1 MRYMRNILTALA
13 GICLGA
19 SAVAGATVD
28 DARLMAEDGNLSDA
42 IAMLLELEVEQ
53 PKNADISKLLGDYY
67 LASGNVENARTAYES
82 ARKKGSRDAILGLV
96 EIADD
101 QYDVEE
107 ARTLI
112 EEYRKTLKKGK
123 RTVAEDESGDVEER
137 TDRIENALGRVEMI
151 EVIDSMVVDAE
162 NFFRH
167 YRLSP
172 EAGSLNPVSV
182 LPDGFAAADP
192 TVVYEPE
199 SGREM
204 IWAAPGADGT
214 PQLYSSS
221 ALYGDTW
228 EQPIPLGED
237 LGGGGD
243 ANYPFLM
250 PDGVTLYF
258 ASDGDDSLGGL
269 DIYIS
274 RKGDDGF
281 LQPQNL
287 GMPYNSPY
295 DDYMLAID
303 EFTGAGWWASD
314 RNRIPGKVTIYVFIP
329 QELRKNVDPDSPDLQ
344 ARARLN
350 NIRATWNPSTD
361 REAIIRS
368 IASINTDRGNTA
380 RQFEIYI
387 PGRGVLTNAKEFRNP
402 ESRAAMNAYMVGVA
416 KVTDASRRLASLRA
430 AYSSGKTDNAGDIN
444 ALEKQLEGARR
455 ELIELKNRVITLET
469 SR

>member
-1 MRYMRNILTALA
+1 MRKILTALA
-13 GICLGA
+13 GFCMGV
-19 SAVAGATVD
+19 SAVGAATID
-28 DARLMAEDGNLSDA
+28 DARRLAEDGSIDEA
-42 IAMLLELEVEQ
+42 IAVLLQLEVDE
-53 PKNADISKLLGDYY
+53 PKDAEIPKLLGDYY
-67 LASGNVENARTAYES
+67 VAVGDSDKAREAYET
-82 ARKKGSRDAILGLV
+82 ARRKGNRNAILGL
-96 EIADD
+96 ADMAND
-101 QYDVEE
+101 LYDVDG
-107 ARTLI
+107 ARELI

-123 RTVAEDESGDVEER
+123 KVLAEDESGDVEER
-137 TDRIENALGRVEMI
+137 IDRIENALGRVEMI
-151 EVIDSMVVDAE
+151 EVIDSMVVDADE
-162 NFFRH
+162 FFRH

-199 SGREM
+199 SGRQM
-204 IWAAPGADGT
+204 IWAAPGEDGV
-214 PQLYSSS
+214 PALLSSS

-228 EQPIPLGED
+228 EQPVSLGEN

-250 PDGVTLYF
+250 PDGITLYF

-274 RKGDDGF
+274 RRGDDGF

-314 RNRIPGKVTIYVFIP
+314 RNRIPGKVTIYIFIP
-329 QELRKNVDPDSPDLQ
+329 QELRRNVDPESPELA

-350 NIRATWNPSTD
+350 SIRSTWNPSTD
-361 REAIIRS
+361 REAIIRN
-368 IASINTDRGNTA
+368 IAAIKNDRSNSA
-380 RQFEIYI
+380 KQFEIYI
-387 PGRGVLTNAKEFRNP
+387 PGRGVLTNASEFRNP
-402 ESRAAMNAYMVGVA
+402 ESRGAMNAYMVGVA

-430 AYSSGKTDNAGDIN
+430 AYSAGDRDNSDAILS
-444 ALEKQLEGARR
+444 LEK
-455 ELIELKNRVITLET
+455 ELDKATADLVDLKNRVVELET
-469 SR
+469 D